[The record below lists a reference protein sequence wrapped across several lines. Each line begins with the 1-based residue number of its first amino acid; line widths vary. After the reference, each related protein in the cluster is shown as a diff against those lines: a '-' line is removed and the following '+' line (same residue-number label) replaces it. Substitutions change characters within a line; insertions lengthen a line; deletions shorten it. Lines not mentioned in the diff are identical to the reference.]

1 MSTRVLIVDDESDIR
16 RLVEITLGRMG
27 MATEAAADVAQA
39 KALLAEQTFDV
50 CITDMQLPDGTGIDL
65 VQYVQAHWPDLPIAV
80 ITAYGSQ
87 QLAVEALKAGAFD
100 FVSKPVDI
108 AMLRKLVEAAS
119 RLAPGASPHA
129 AAPAAATATDGDA
142 DWQGPPLLGNTPP
155 MGNLRKTIAKLAR
168 SQAPVYIQGESGTGK
183 ELVARAIHAQGPRAR
198 EPFVPVNCGAIP
210 GELMESEF
218 FGHRKGSFT
227 GATSDKAGLF
237 VSAEGG
243 TLFLD
248 EVADL
253 PMHMQVKLLRAI
265 QERAVRAV
273 GDEQEQSVNV
283 RVISATHKNLAALVQ
298 GGEFRQDLYYRL
310 NVIQVSVPPLR
321 ERRSDIPLLA
331 EHVLAG
337 IAQRHGLPA
346 PPGLDDK
353 AVAALQTHAFPGNVR
368 ELENVL
374 ERAVTLADND
384 TITVDDLQ
392 LDTTALHAGPAVGD
406 ADTLSDELEDLE
418 RQRIVEALERTRY
431 NKTKAAELLGMS
443 FRQLR
448 YRVKKLGID

>member
-27 MATEAAADVAQA
+27 MTTEAAADLEDA
-39 KALLAEQTFDV
+39 KACLARQRFDV

-65 VQYVQAHWPDLPIAV
+65 IHHVQATCPNLPIAV

-119 RLAPGASPHA
+119 RLGRSPA
-129 AAPAAATATDGDA
+129 VDPADAATPEADA
-142 DWQGPPLLGNTPP
+142 EDHWQGPRLLGNTPP
-155 MGNLRKTIAKLAR
+155 MRNLRKTITKLAR

-183 ELVARAIHAQGPRAR
+183 ELVARAIHAQGPRAG

-210 GELMESEF
+210 AELMESEF

-227 GATSDKAGLF
+227 GATSDKPGLF

-253 PMHMQVKLLRAI
+253 PMHMQVKLLRVI

-273 GDEQEQSVNV
+273 GDEREQAVNV
-283 RVISATHKNLAALVQ
+283 RVISATHKNLADLVQ
-298 GGEFRQDLYYRL
+298 AGEFRQDLYYRL

-321 ERRSDIPLLA
+321 ERRSDIPMLA
-331 EHVLAG
+331 EHTLQD
-337 IAQRHGLPA
+337 IASRHGLAAA
-346 PPGLDDK
+346 PRLDDS
-353 AVAALQTHAFPGNVR
+353 ALAALQDHGFPGNVR

-374 ERAVTLADND
+374 ERAVTLAEGD
-384 TITVDDLQ
+384 TISADDLQ
-392 LDTTALHAGPAVGD
+392 LDITALGPGPATSE

-418 RQRIVEALERTRY
+418 RQRIVQALERTRY